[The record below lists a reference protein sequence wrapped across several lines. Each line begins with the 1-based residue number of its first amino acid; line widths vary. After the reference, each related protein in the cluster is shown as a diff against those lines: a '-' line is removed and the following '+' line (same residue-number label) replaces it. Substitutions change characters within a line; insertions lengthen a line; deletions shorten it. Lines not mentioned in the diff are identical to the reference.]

1 MIVGGKYALQSI
13 KYVKTLKEAYMLFAI
28 IYSVINLILLSIIIF
43 FLGKFFILA
52 YRALRKYLSSSEQRS
67 QKETVKRNL
76 GEILREYRIN
86 CNMTQEFVAESL
98 VVSRQTVSKWE
109 TGQSEPSTSNLI
121 AISMLYGVHAEDILK
136 QTSGKY

>member
-1 MIVGGKYALQSI
+1 
-13 KYVKTLKEAYMLFAI
+13 MLFAI